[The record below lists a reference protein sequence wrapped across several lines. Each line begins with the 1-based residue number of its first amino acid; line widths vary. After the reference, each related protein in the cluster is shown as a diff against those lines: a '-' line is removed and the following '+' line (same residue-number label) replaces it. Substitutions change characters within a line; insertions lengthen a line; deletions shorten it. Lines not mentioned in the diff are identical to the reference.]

1 MSADLNASARMQR
14 GNLACLCLLLL
25 SLTGCATFGQ
35 RPAPVG
41 EPGPIACLSA
51 KSATQAWLELD
62 KYMRQVLDAQ
72 QAYSCGPLAPPTLA
86 PMAPEAP
93 VVPPLR

>member
-25 SLTGCATFGQ
+25 SLTGCATFDQ
-35 RPAPVG
+35 RHAPVG

-62 KYMRQVLDAQ
+62 KYMRQVLEAQ
-72 QAYSCGPLAPPTLA
+72 QSYSCSPLAPSA
-86 PMAPEAP
+86 PVLLTPEAP
-93 VVPPLR
+93 AVPPLR